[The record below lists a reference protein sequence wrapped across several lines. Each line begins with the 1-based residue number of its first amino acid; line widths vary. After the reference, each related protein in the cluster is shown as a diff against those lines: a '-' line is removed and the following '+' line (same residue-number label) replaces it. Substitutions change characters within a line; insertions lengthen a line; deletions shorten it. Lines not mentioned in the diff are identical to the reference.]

1 MANRLHRH
9 SRTCSGNRRTPT
21 LRPLVRNRQLQEL
34 SAHSNQQVVLL
45 VHQQVE
51 HLVHSQLL
59 LMHSAGS
66 NKQAVLSARSQQLII
81 PLVHSQLL
89 MPSVDSNK
97 QLVASAHSQQVVPL
111 GHSLQ
116 PMHSAQHQQLVALAL
131 QLLARVLSALSQL
144 REVVDSSASLRQA
157 EMHSA
162 NKLGITP
169 LRHLVQN
176 LLVVVCSVDSNQQL
190 VASVHNQQ
198 LVASAFQRLA
208 LVPSVLSQLREV
220 VDSSASLRQA
230 EMHSANKLGI
240 TPLRHLVQNLLVVV
254 CSAVSNQQLVASVHN
269 QQQQLVVGFLELRQ
283 RPRMLL
289 ALAGR
294 LLLALRRLPQVRP
307 QRSARRQRERRRRLA
322 SRPRAPR
329 LLSGP
334 LRQLPEGSVTLEHL
348 EARAA
353 RRSLG
358 PRCKRSALP
367 PLWLPHRRPAP
378 WRPK

>member
-198 LVASAFQRLA
+198 
-208 LVPSVLSQLREV
+208 
-220 VDSSASLRQA
+220 
-230 EMHSANKLGI
+230 
-240 TPLRHLVQNLLVVV
+240 
-254 CSAVSNQQLVASVHN
+254 
-269 QQQQLVVGFLELRQ
+269 QQLVVGFLELRQ

-294 LLLALRRLPQVRP
+294 FLLALRPRM
-307 QRSARRQRERRRRLA
+307 RSARRQRERRRRLA

>member
-1 MANRLHRH
+1 
-9 SRTCSGNRRTPT
+9 
-21 LRPLVRNRQLQEL
+21 
-34 SAHSNQQVVLL
+34 
-45 VHQQVE
+45 
-51 HLVHSQLL
+51 
-59 LMHSAGS
+59 
-66 NKQAVLSARSQQLII
+66 
-81 PLVHSQLL
+81 
-89 MPSVDSNK
+89 
-97 QLVASAHSQQVVPL
+97 
-111 GHSLQ
+111 
-116 PMHSAQHQQLVALAL
+116 MHSAQHQQLVALAL

-198 LVASAFQRLA
+198 
-208 LVPSVLSQLREV
+208 
-220 VDSSASLRQA
+220 
-230 EMHSANKLGI
+230 
-240 TPLRHLVQNLLVVV
+240 
-254 CSAVSNQQLVASVHN
+254 
-269 QQQQLVVGFLELRQ
+269 QQLVVGFLELRQ

-294 LLLALRRLPQVRP
+294 FLLALRRLPQERP

>member
-1 MANRLHRH
+1 
-9 SRTCSGNRRTPT
+9 
-21 LRPLVRNRQLQEL
+21 LVRNRQLQEL

-116 PMHSAQHQQLVALAL
+116 PMHSAQLVALAL

-230 EMHSANKLGI
+230 EVYSANKLGI

-269 QQQQLVVGFLELRQ
+269 QQQQLVVGFL
-283 RPRMLL
+283 

-294 LLLALRRLPQVRP
+294 FLLALRPRM
-307 QRSARRQRERRRRLA
+307 RSARRQRERRRRLA